1 METFFWHLATPKFN
15 CNTLFNNNP
24 SFQSFHSFQNEQR
37 LRPTFSILRHN
48 YHFILQFF
56 LPDYEM
62 FFNIICCF
70 RIEKNLSAQASFMV
84 TFYFTKDVLEK
95 GCIEQDEQLSSKKNT
110 SYHLQDISG
119 STYAEWPNTASQ
131 KMRKHSKRNQ
141 NLALYCYYVLLV

>member
-95 GCIEQDEQLSSKKNT
+95 GCIEQDEQLSSKKTHHIIFKTT
-110 SYHLQDISG
+110 SQAAPMQNDLILPVRRWENILKETKILH
-119 STYAEWPNTASQ
+119 STATMFY
-131 KMRKHSKRNQ
+131 
-141 NLALYCYYVLLV
+141 